1 MTLRAHAVL
10 VAIFAGAVSTA
21 SAQRQM
27 VYMPYD
33 APAFSPWI
41 AVDAG
46 MAVQYASCDCRS
58 WYGGPGL
65 GLTGAVGVTI
75 HSRLALGAEQTS
87 MVVTDNDN
95 GNVGRLRAITARA
108 LLINGLYFKGGIGRG
123 RYTNSSHRLVPDRLA
138 WLAALENCGAGRT
151 EICLFAEYSRTA
163 NGPVMAVDGSIVR
176 YQLRSARMGLT
187 IRRHLRDG
195 E

>member
-1 MTLRAHAVL
+1 MRLRSRAVL
-10 VAIFAGAVSTA
+10 VAMLLATVSTA
-21 SAQRQM
+21 NAQRPM
-27 VYMPYD
+27 VQMPYD

-41 AVDAG
+41 ALDAG
-46 MAVQYASCDCRS
+46 MAVQYASCDCRA

-75 HSRLALGAEQTS
+75 RSRLAIGLEQTG

-95 GNVGRLRAITARA
+95 GNVGRLRAVTARA
-108 LLINGLYFKGGIGRG
+108 LLFNGLYFKGGIGRG
-123 RYTNSSHRLVPDRLA
+123 RYTASAHRLVPDRLA

-151 EICLFAEYSRTA
+151 EVCLFAEYSRTA
-163 NGPVMAVDGSIVR
+163 NGPGMAVDGSIIR

-187 IRRHLRDG
+187 IRKHLR
-195 E
+195 ESE